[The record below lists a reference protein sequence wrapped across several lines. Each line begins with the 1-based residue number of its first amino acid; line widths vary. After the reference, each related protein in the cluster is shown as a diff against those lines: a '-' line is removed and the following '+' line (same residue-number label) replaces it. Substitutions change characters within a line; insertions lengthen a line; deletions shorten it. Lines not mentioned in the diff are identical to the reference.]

1 MGGGSL
7 ATVVSRRTFGPTVR
21 GRWLS
26 EGRSSLAAR
35 LGAYGVGRT
44 LWAPPLDGWPFVG
57 GETALARYRLGLG
70 WDARDSRLYAPPF
83 GEVEF

>member
-1 MGGGSL
+1 M

-57 GETALARYRLGLG
+57 GEASVDFPRFILEGSAADRLLQTGV
-70 WDARDSRLYAPPF
+70 F